1 MNKNIFL
8 TMIELWHCLFL
19 KYRLQEELALF
30 SHSISIYQ
38 KIVSRLLAYFRL
50 FAAGIYL
57 VQVNNDN
64 TRTMCEICSNLT
76 IKSPERRYWRRS
88 GVFNI
93 NFQQISHIIL
103 LLSLLTRI
111 ELQVRSFFFLY
122 ICCSRTCKH

>member
-1 MNKNIFL
+1 
-8 TMIELWHCLFL
+8 MIELWHCLFL

-38 KIVSRLLAYFRL
+38 KIVSTLLAYFRL

-76 IKSPERRYWRRS
+76 IKSPERRY
-88 GVFNI
+88 
-93 NFQQISHIIL
+93 
-103 LLSLLTRI
+103 
-111 ELQVRSFFFLY
+111 
-122 ICCSRTCKH
+122 